1 MAAFDSS
8 VYLGQ
13 ESYEIA
19 GQFLTLKKDDLKAL
33 GKHLNLDVKAAMK
46 KAVIQK
52 IVADHLV
59 SENIVEEGS
68 IEIPVVESHVDAEL
82 RKLELQLELK
92 RIADNEKARK
102 DRAELRKLEL
112 AAEDKARQ
120 EKIAA
125 EDRARQEKIAAEDKA
140 RQEKIAAEDK
150 ARQERLMQ
158 LDLEQKRLDAE
169 ERARKEK
176 LDAEERARKEKLDAE
191 ERARRE
197 KLVQEKEIELARL
210 AHSRDIAAMQS
221 DAGQAISS
229 MSPLGQAQSHAHFN
243 IAQWFQTVPKFR
255 ENAVEDFFVSF
266 EKMADRL
273 KWPTEYWTALLQ
285 HVLVGKGLEVFNQ
298 LGIAESA
305 NFEYVK
311 EAILKAYQK
320 VPEAYRQKF
329 RNYTKASSQTYTE
342 FAHAKQR
349 YFDQWCHAMKVQ
361 QDFERLR
368 QIILIEEFKE
378 SVNFN
383 LRVYIDERAPTN
395 LNEAAYLADEYA
407 LIHQSQFHSKSH
419 SNSSKSS
426 DISSSSCQ
434 SNGSD
439 VEKQT
444 SVSPSVDSKQN
455 SSSKSSSSS
464 PQSFVS
470 SSVTCNYCKGQGHV
484 VSECLKLQRKH
495 GQQSYESQ
503 PKGFVGHVVSV
514 IQSAPIRVPTVSD
527 DSVSAVEV
535 IEKPLSVDGVAMGN
549 LEPFVSDGFVSL
561 SSDFVHATPI
571 RILRDTGAS
580 HSLLLV
586 DVLPFS
592 SSSYSG
598 TNVLIMG
605 VDSDDFVSVPLH
617 NIHLSSRLVSGP
629 VTVGVR
635 SSLPHKGI
643 QFILGNDL
651 AGEKVIADPYLPTR
665 SCVDQPVDS
674 VDPVEQKSPGRY
686 SACAV
691 THAGDRKKEEK
702 EKKTLKNTHA
712 ISKKTCDVSNDE
724 IDLSETYVGQE
735 MSDSILPSNSQ
746 DTSQDTSSLDLSDPK
761 LQSDLINKQRAA
773 NTDTTL
779 LFQKAVTPKEAALE
793 PICFYLKNG
802 VLMRKFRPPHM
813 PADEDWPEQHQIVV
827 PSSYRP
833 EVLRIAHETPLS
845 GHLSVS
851 KTYLKL
857 LKNFY
862 WPTMKRDVVRFC
874 QSCHICQNV
883 WSPNYTI
890 SDTQAH
896 NVSTLKPSRVSLS
909 DSVHSINTAQG
920 EMQSDSDLD
929 LQSDIDEQSDSDIDA
944 QSDIDK
950 RSDNDMQS
958 DVDAE
963 NMDTPLISFKERLLS
978 HDSPSMNLLPFDA
991 DTKRRHKKM
1000 CDLAEKKLKDNHDSL
1015 ETRNIQQTLPEA
1027 FIPGVT

>member
-52 IVADHLV
+52 IIADHLV

-68 IEIPVVESHVDAEL
+68 IEIPVVESRVDAEL

-140 RQEKIAAEDK
+140 RQE
-150 ARQERLMQ
+150 RLMQ

-169 ERARKEK
+169 EKARKDREELRKLELAAEDRARQEK
-176 LDAEERARKEKLDAE
+176 IAAE

-197 KLVQEKEIELARL
+197 KLIQEKEIELARL

-349 YFDQWCHAMKVQ
+349 FFDQWCHAMKVQ

-395 LNEAAYLADEYA
+395 LNEAAHLADEYA

-426 DISSSSCQ
+426 DKSSSSYQ

-470 SSVTCNYCKGQGHV
+470 SSVTCNYCKG
-484 VSECLKLQRKH
+484 
-495 GQQSYESQ
+495 
-503 PKGFVGHVVSV
+503 
-514 IQSAPIRVPTVSD
+514 
-527 DSVSAVEV
+527 
-535 IEKPLSVDGVAMGN
+535 
-549 LEPFVSDGFVSL
+549 
-561 SSDFVHATPI
+561 
-571 RILRDTGAS
+571 
-580 HSLLLV
+580 
-586 DVLPFS
+586 
-592 SSSYSG
+592 
-598 TNVLIMG
+598 
-605 VDSDDFVSVPLH
+605 
-617 NIHLSSRLVSGP
+617 
-629 VTVGVR
+629 
-635 SSLPHKGI
+635 
-643 QFILGNDL
+643 
-651 AGEKVIADPYLPTR
+651 
-665 SCVDQPVDS
+665 
-674 VDPVEQKSPGRY
+674 
-686 SACAV
+686 
-691 THAGDRKKEEK
+691 
-702 EKKTLKNTHA
+702 
-712 ISKKTCDVSNDE
+712 
-724 IDLSETYVGQE
+724 
-735 MSDSILPSNSQ
+735 
-746 DTSQDTSSLDLSDPK
+746 
-761 LQSDLINKQRAA
+761 
-773 NTDTTL
+773 
-779 LFQKAVTPKEAALE
+779 
-793 PICFYLKNG
+793 
-802 VLMRKFRPPHM
+802 
-813 PADEDWPEQHQIVV
+813 
-827 PSSYRP
+827 
-833 EVLRIAHETPLS
+833 
-845 GHLSVS
+845 
-851 KTYLKL
+851 
-857 LKNFY
+857 
-862 WPTMKRDVVRFC
+862 
-874 QSCHICQNV
+874 
-883 WSPNYTI
+883 
-890 SDTQAH
+890 
-896 NVSTLKPSRVSLS
+896 
-909 DSVHSINTAQG
+909 
-920 EMQSDSDLD
+920 
-929 LQSDIDEQSDSDIDA
+929 
-944 QSDIDK
+944 
-950 RSDNDMQS
+950 
-958 DVDAE
+958 
-963 NMDTPLISFKERLLS
+963 
-978 HDSPSMNLLPFDA
+978 
-991 DTKRRHKKM
+991 
-1000 CDLAEKKLKDNHDSL
+1000 
-1015 ETRNIQQTLPEA
+1015 
-1027 FIPGVT
+1027 

>member
-1 MAAFDSS
+1 
-8 VYLGQ
+8 
-13 ESYEIA
+13 
-19 GQFLTLKKDDLKAL
+19 
-33 GKHLNLDVKAAMK
+33 
-46 KAVIQK
+46 
-52 IVADHLV
+52 
-59 SENIVEEGS
+59 
-68 IEIPVVESHVDAEL
+68 
-82 RKLELQLELK
+82 
-92 RIADNEKARK
+92 
-102 DRAELRKLEL
+102 
-112 AAEDKARQ
+112 
-120 EKIAA
+120 
-125 EDRARQEKIAAEDKA
+125 
-140 RQEKIAAEDK
+140 
-150 ARQERLMQ
+150 MQ

-169 ERARKEK
+169 ERRQEMLKV
-176 LDAEERARKEKLDAE
+176 RARKEKLDAE

-349 YFDQWCHAMKVQ
+349 FFDQWCHAMKVQ

-395 LNEAAYLADEYA
+395 LNEAAHLADEYA

-426 DISSSSCQ
+426 DNSSSSCQ

-455 SSSKSSSSS
+455 SSSKSSSST

-617 NIHLSSRLVSGP
+617 NIHLLSRLVSGP

-674 VDPVEQKSPGRY
+674 VDPVEQKSLVIIQHVL
-686 SACAV
+686 SLMLV
-691 THAGDRKKEEK
+691 IERKK
-702 EKKTLKNTHA
+702 KK
-712 ISKKTCDVSNDE
+712 
-724 IDLSETYVGQE
+724 
-735 MSDSILPSNSQ
+735 
-746 DTSQDTSSLDLSDPK
+746 
-761 LQSDLINKQRAA
+761 R
-773 NTDTTL
+773 
-779 LFQKAVTPKEAALE
+779 
-793 PICFYLKNG
+793 
-802 VLMRKFRPPHM
+802 R
-813 PADEDWPEQHQIVV
+813 
-827 PSSYRP
+827 
-833 EVLRIAHETPLS
+833 
-845 GHLSVS
+845 
-851 KTYLKL
+851 KL
-857 LKNFY
+857 LKI
-862 WPTMKRDVVRFC
+862 PMQLARKHVMCQMMK
-874 QSCHICQNV
+874 
-883 WSPNYTI
+883 
-890 SDTQAH
+890 
-896 NVSTLKPSRVSLS
+896 STLVKHL
-909 DSVHSINTAQG
+909 
-920 EMQSDSDLD
+920 
-929 LQSDIDEQSDSDIDA
+929 
-944 QSDIDK
+944 
-950 RSDNDMQS
+950 
-958 DVDAE
+958 
-963 NMDTPLISFKERLLS
+963 
-978 HDSPSMNLLPFDA
+978 
-991 DTKRRHKKM
+991 
-1000 CDLAEKKLKDNHDSL
+1000 
-1015 ETRNIQQTLPEA
+1015 
-1027 FIPGVT
+1027 

>member
-1 MAAFDSS
+1 MAAFDPS

-13 ESYEIA
+13 ESNEIA

-52 IVADHLV
+52 IIADHLM
-59 SENIVEEGS
+59 SENIVEKGS
-68 IEIPVVESHVDAEL
+68 IEIPVVVSHVDAEL

-92 RIADNEKARK
+92 RITDKGSQELELKRLELAAEENARKNREELRRLELAAEEKARK
-102 DRAELRKLEL
+102 DREELRKLEL

-120 EKIAA
+120 E
-125 EDRARQEKIAAEDKA
+125 
-140 RQEKIAAEDK
+140 
-150 ARQERLMQ
+150 RLMK
-158 LDLEQKRLDAE
+158 LDLEQKRLDS
-169 ERARKEK
+169 
-176 LDAEERARKEKLDAE
+176 E

-197 KLVQEKEIELARL
+197 KLEQEKEIELTRL

-221 DAGQAISS
+221 DAGQAISPL
-229 MSPLGQAQSHAHFN
+229 SPLGQAQSHAHFN

-273 KWPTEYWTALLQ
+273 KWPTEYWTTLLQ

-349 YFDQWCHAMKVQ
+349 LFDQWCHAMKVQ

-395 LNEAAYLADEYA
+395 LNEAAHLADEYA

-419 SNSSKSS
+419 SNSSKGS
-426 DISSSSCQ
+426 DNSSSSYQ

-439 VEKQT
+439 VKKQT

-464 PQSFVS
+464 PQFFVS

-535 IEKPLSVDGVAMGN
+535 IEKPLSVDGVAIGN

-598 TNVLIMG
+598 KNVLIMG

-674 VDPVEQKSPGRY
+674 VDPVEQKSPGGY

-691 THAGDRKKEEK
+691 THAGDRKKEGK
-702 EKKTLKNTHA
+702 EKKTLKNIHA

-724 IDLSETYVGQE
+724 IDLSETFVGRD
-735 MSDSILPSNSQ
+735 MSDSVLPSK
-746 DTSQDTSSLDLSDPK
+746 SQDTSSLDLSDPK

-779 LFQKAVTPKEAALE
+779 LFQKAVTPEEAALE

-802 VLMRKFRPPHM
+802 VLMRKFRPPQM

-874 QSCHICQNV
+874 RSCHMYQKV
-883 WSPNYTI
+883 WSPNHTI

-896 NVSTLKPSRVSLS
+896 NVSTLKPSQANLS
-909 DSVHSINTAQG
+909 DSAHSISTLQG
-920 EMQSDSDLD
+920 DMQSDSDTD
-929 LQSDIDEQSDSDIDA
+929 LQSDIDEQSDNDTDV
-944 QSDIDK
+944 Q
-950 RSDNDMQS
+950 SDNDMQS
-958 DVDAE
+958 DVDAQS
-963 NMDTPLISFKERLLS
+963 MDTPLISLKERLLS
-978 HDSPSMNLLPFDA
+978 HDSPSMNLPQYDT
-991 DTKRRHKKM
+991 DTKGRTIR
-1000 CDLAEKKLKDNHDSL
+1000 
-1015 ETRNIQQTLPEA
+1015 
-1027 FIPGVT
+1027 

>member
-1 MAAFDSS
+1 MAAFDPF

-13 ESYEIA
+13 ESNEIA

-52 IVADHLV
+52 IIADHFM
-59 SENIVEEGS
+59 SENIVEKGS
-68 IEIPVVESHVDAEL
+68 IEIPVVVSHVDAEL

-92 RIADNEKARK
+92 RITDKDSQELELKRLELAAEENARK

-112 AAEDKARQ
+112 AAED
-120 EKIAA
+120 
-125 EDRARQEKIAAEDKA
+125 RARQEKIA
-140 RQEKIAAEDK
+140 
-150 ARQERLMQ
+150 
-158 LDLEQKRLDAE
+158 
-169 ERARKEK
+169 
-176 LDAEERARKEKLDAE
+176 AE

-243 IAQWFQTVPKFR
+243 IAQWFPTVPKFR

-378 SVNFN
+378 CVNFN

-395 LNEAAYLADEYA
+395 LNEAAHLADEYA

-419 SNSSKSS
+419 SNS
-426 DISSSSCQ
+426 

-455 SSSKSSSSS
+455 SSSKSSSST

-514 IQSAPIRVPTVSD
+514 IQSAPIQVPTVSD

-674 VDPVEQKSPGRY
+674 VDPVEQKSPGGY

-702 EKKTLKNTHA
+702 EKKTLKNIHA
-712 ISKKTCDVSNDE
+712 ISKKACDVSNDE
-724 IDLSETYVGQE
+724 IDLSETFVGRD

-746 DTSQDTSSLDLSDPK
+746 DTSSLDSSDPK

-883 WSPNYTI
+883 WSPNNTI

-896 NVSTLKPSRVSLS
+896 NVSTLKPSHASLS
-909 DSVHSINTAQG
+909 DSAHPISTLQG
-920 EMQSDSDLD
+920 DMQSDSDTD
-929 LQSDIDEQSDSDIDA
+929 LQSDIDEQCDSDTDVQSDSVA

-991 DTKRRHKKM
+991 DTERRHKKM

>member
-1 MAAFDSS
+1 MAAFDPS

-13 ESYEIA
+13 ESNEIA

-52 IVADHLV
+52 IIADHLM
-59 SENIVEEGS
+59 SENIVEKGS
-68 IEIPVVESHVDAEL
+68 IEIPVVVSHVDAEL

-92 RIADNEKARK
+92 RITDKDSQELELKRLELAAEENARKNREELRRLELAAEEKARK
-102 DRAELRKLEL
+102 DREELRKLEL
-112 AAEDKARQ
+112 
-120 EKIAA
+120 AA
-125 EDRARQEKIAAEDKA
+125 EDRARQEKIAAED
-140 RQEKIAAEDK
+140 
-150 ARQERLMQ
+150 
-158 LDLEQKRLDAE
+158 
-169 ERARKEK
+169 
-176 LDAEERARKEKLDAE
+176 RARKEKLDAE

-349 YFDQWCHAMKVQ
+349 YFDKWCHAMKVQ

-368 QIILIEEFKE
+368 LIILIEEFKE

-395 LNEAAYLADEYA
+395 LNEAAHLADEYA

-426 DISSSSCQ
+426 NNSSSSCQ

-455 SSSKSSSSS
+455 SSSKSSSST

-514 IQSAPIRVPTVSD
+514 VPSAPIRVPTVSD

-561 SSDFVHATPI
+561 SSDFVDATPI

-617 NIHLSSRLVSGP
+617 NIHLLSRLVSGP

-674 VDPVEQKSPGRY
+674 VDPVEQKFPGRY

-702 EKKTLKNTHA
+702 EKKTLKNNHA
-712 ISKKTCDVSNDE
+712 ISKKACDVSNDE
-724 IDLSETYVGQE
+724 IDLSETFVGQE

-779 LFQKAVTPKEAALE
+779 LFQKAVTPEEAALE

-813 PADEDWPEQHQIVV
+813 PADEDWPEQHQIVL

-883 WSPNYTI
+883 WSPNNTI

-896 NVSTLKPSRVSLS
+896 NVSTLKPSHASLS
-909 DSVHSINTAQG
+909 DSAHPISTLQG
-920 EMQSDSDLD
+920 DMQSDSDTD
-929 LQSDIDEQSDSDIDA
+929 LQSDIDEQCDSDTDVQSDSVA

-991 DTKRRHKKM
+991 DTERRHKKM